1 MNPLPKLRIH
11 VPELGALLLRESL
24 SICFYLSLS
33 HQDIAKHVRSALE
46 FYLRALGPRALA
58 WYPDERGDMW
68 ELDDKGW
75 AHIQHKLRDEGG
87 GIVDLRDRPDAI
99 GGYQFEYRGRT
110 IDPSFPREV
119 CAMAFWLPTEYMEEH
134 GPGRVQELALGLGA
148 LLPFCSGHAGLSL
161 HRLGRTPGFQ
171 ALCSSYPGMDRTE
184 VGHLSWNLG
193 TRINGIHWMNFLG
206 PPVLGELGGA
216 SALRSRLSSP
226 ATTVRE
232 LGDERAVV
240 TLGEAPEAG
249 DTGEEQ
255 PLPAYRELARVLEPW
270 LYHESYIK
278 DEFTPEEMLR
288 WERRFLD

>member
-1 MNPLPKLRIH
+1 M
-11 VPELGALLLRESL
+11 
-24 SICFYLSLS
+24 SICFYFSHS
-33 HQDIAKHVRSALE
+33 HQDIAKHIRHALE
-46 FYLRALGPRALA
+46 FYLLAVGPNALA
-58 WYPDERGDMW
+58 WYPDERGDLW

-75 AHIQHKLRDEGG
+75 AHIQNKLRDEGG
-87 GIVDLRDRPDAI
+87 GIVDLTDRPDAVS
-99 GGYQFEYRGRT
+99 EYRLEYWGGQV
-110 IDPSFPREV
+110 DPSFPREV

-134 GPGRVQELALGLGA
+134 GPGRVQELALGLGTF
-148 LLPFCSGHAGLSL
+148 LPFCSGHAGLSL

-193 TRINGIHWMNFLG
+193 TRINGTHWMNFLG

-226 ATTVRE
+226 GTTVRE
-232 LGDERAVV
+232 LGEERAVV
-240 TLGEAPEAG
+240 TLGEAPDAG
-249 DTGEEQ
+249 DTGQ
-255 PLPAYRELARVLEPW
+255 CPALPAYRELARVLEPW

-278 DEFTPEEMLR
+278 DEFTPEEMLH